1 MNIGSSPATEYR
13 YGAIF
18 VLGPSSSGKTTLC
31 DALSKELSIRPPQYI
46 KEVARNVMKT
56 HGFTR
61 DDTDTYEMQYAVMT
75 AQLEAE
81 ERAAAALQTMVV
93 DGPRLILSDRS
104 AIDPIV
110 YSSTAEAQGAL
121 DRRRRLM
128 EDAALQRML
137 PSYRGSLFGTYRW
150 YKSGSHFIDQGCL
163 VVLEPVTEWLEDDG
177 VRSLEDPERYN
188 RVLFTTLRELGIPY
202 VKLGA
207 EMKNIRARVDLVLS
221 HLLGVAVLSSR
232 ARADTPA
239 RGLIPTTNLLSQDTV
254 AQ

>member
-1 MNIGSSPATEYR
+1 
-13 YGAIF
+13 IF

-31 DALSKELSIRPPQYI
+31 DALSKELDIRPPQYI

-61 DDTDTYEMQYAVMT
+61 DDTDTYEMQYAIMA

-110 YSSTAEAQGAL
+110 YASTAEAPGAL
-121 DRRRRLM
+121 DRRHRLM
-128 EDAALQRML
+128 GDAALQRML
-137 PSYRGSLFGTYRW
+137 PSYRGSLF
-150 YKSGSHFIDQGCL
+150 

-188 RVLFTTLRELGIPY
+188 RVLFATLRELGIPY

-207 EMKNIRARVDLVLS
+207 EMKNIRARVDLVL
-221 HLLGVAVLSSR
+221 
-232 ARADTPA
+232 
-239 RGLIPTTNLLSQDTV
+239 
-254 AQ
+254 